1 MREGAAHMADSTEV
15 KNSVAGVQESAH
27 PDDKAR
33 QSSIHLEH
41 VSKVYRMGEVEVR
54 ALDDISLDIWPGEFI
69 VFLGPSGSGKT
80 TLLNVIGALD
90 APTSG
95 KVVVN
100 NIDVT
105 ALPQSKLTGFRRT
118 HVGFIF
124 QFFNLIPTLT
134 AKENV
139 EFAAELVNNQRSV
152 DGLLDEVGL
161 GERKAHFPAELS
173 GGENQRVAIARALS
187 TDPSVLLCDEPTG
200 SLDFET
206 GKRIFKLLRELNR
219 SSGRV
224 VCVVTH
230 NAAIGEIADRV
241 IRLRDGKV
249 SDITVNEHPLDP
261 DELRW

>member
-1 MREGAAHMADSTEV
+1 MADSTEV
-15 KNSVAGVQESAH
+15 KTPVANVQERVR
-27 PDDKAR
+27 PDNKGT
-33 QSSIHLEH
+33 QPSIHLEH
-41 VSKVYRMGEVEVR
+41 VSKVYHMGEVEVR
-54 ALDDISLDIWPGEFI
+54 ALDDISLDIWPSEFI

-80 TLLNVIGALD
+80 TLLNVIGGLD

-95 KVVVN
+95 KVIVN
-100 NIDVT
+100 GIDVT
-105 ALPQSKLTGFRRT
+105 ALPQSKLTWFRRT
-118 HVGFIF
+118 HIGFIF

-139 EFAAELVNNQRSV
+139 EFAAELVSNQRSV
-152 DGLLDEVGL
+152 DELLDAVGL
-161 GERKAHFPAELS
+161 EGRKKHFPAELS

-187 TDPSVLLCDEPTG
+187 TNPSVLLCDEPTG

-206 GKRIFKLLRELNR
+206 GKRIFKLLRELNQ

-230 NAAIGEIADRV
+230 NAPIGEIADRV

-261 DELRW
+261 DQLRW